1 MSAAP
6 AKEVGFLDV
15 CRRVAVS
22 TEALLVVSAARAPR
36 HLLLRQIAD
45 AAVAVRRV
53 LTMEMVRP
61 GRRSPALVTSV
72 CAKRH
77 KQFPVCNSALASVPK
92 PKIHMKL
99 QLKDCFAIYRHLASY
114 RRSL

>member
-1 MSAAP
+1 MRAEIAWCSYMQTSTVRAAP

-45 AAVAVRRV
+45 AAVTVRRV
-53 LTMEMVRP
+53 LTMEMMRP
-61 GRRSPALVTSV
+61 GRRPPALVTSV
-72 CAKRH
+72 CAN
-77 KQFPVCNSALASVPK
+77 VTNSFL
-92 PKIHMKL
+92 
-99 QLKDCFAIYRHLASY
+99 FAIQLLRLYQNQRFT
-114 RRSL
+114 